1 MTADRPPA
9 DPFGL
14 PQWRVA
20 LVILLGLGQAA
31 TLIAF
36 VLLVWVTADAI
47 GADPLGA
54 QADAAW
60 RATLIQLSLLVG
72 VAVLHGGLRAW
83 EFSVSEKIGYEVVQ
97 RVRMQMYQHLQG
109 MTPRQVQYRS
119 RGGLILRFIG
129 DLSMLRTWISRGL
142 LGGAVA
148 VIILLPAVVAMVVLN
163 HRLGLVLVAVL
174 ATGAA
179 VSLASGHAMRRA
191 TRTMR
196 RRRSLLISNLDEQI
210 NALPVVQV
218 FGRSW
223 GECTRL
229 SRQNDSL
236 TRALFRTAELRGRL
250 RGISSAVALLA
261 VVAVLGVGLLEVRRG
276 SATVG
281 QVVAVLIMSRLLGT
295 PVRTLGLAHDYW
307 HRSQVSRQKVL
318 EFLRSSSSK
327 LDPAGHEQLRV
338 RGGGIEFRE
347 VTVDGVLEKVTL
359 TAQAGQLVA
368 VTGTSGA
375 GKSTLL
381 ALVARQVDPTGGEVV
396 VDGQPLAAT
405 TPKSTFR
412 KIGVMGPDLPLM
424 RGTVRRNLAYSRP
437 DADAAEIARVV
448 YTSGLDRVLG
458 DLPDGLATW
467 VVEGG
472 RNLSVGQRQ
481 RIALG
486 RALLGNPPILLLD
499 EPTANLDP
507 AAKEEFCRMIAR
519 HQGTVLLATTDPA
532 ETAMADQVWVLD
544 RGRVVEALS
553 GEEYRDR
560 MWLASHQVPAPA
572 RSAPAESAPAE
583 SGPTEPGPTESGP
596 TEPTTVDS
604 ATVDSATVDSATVE
618 GSPKVSSAEGGSWQ
632 PVSR

>member
-1 MTADRPPA
+1 MNQDDLETTCFR
-9 DPFGL
+9 L
-14 PQWRVA
+14 PRQQVA
-20 LVILLGLGQAA
+20 LVILLGFGQAT

-47 GADPLGA
+47 GANPLGA
-54 QADAAW
+54 QAEAAW
-60 RATLIQLSLLVG
+60 RGTLSQLG
-72 VAVLHGGLRAW
+72 VLAGMAVLHGGLRAW
-83 EFSVSEKIGYEVVQ
+83 EFSLSEKIGYEVVQ
-97 RVRMQMYQHLQG
+97 RLRMQMYQHLQG
-109 MTPRQVQYRS
+109 MTPRQVQNRS

-148 VIILLPAVVAMVVLN
+148 LIILLPAVTAMVVLN
-163 HRLGLVLVAVL
+163 HRLGLVLIAVL
-174 ATGAA
+174 AAGAA
-179 VSLASGHAMRRA
+179 VSLGSGHAMRRA

-229 SRQNDSL
+229 SRQNASL

-250 RGISSAVALLA
+250 RGISSAVALIA
-261 VVAVLGVGLLEVRRG
+261 VVAVLVVGLLEVRRG

-295 PVRTLGLAHDYW
+295 PIRTLGLAHDYW
-307 HRSQVSRQKVL
+307 HRSLVSRQKVL
-318 EFLRSSSSK
+318 EFLRSSGRK
-327 LDPAGHEQLRV
+327 LDPPGHEQLRV
-338 RGGGIEFRE
+338 RSGGIEFRE
-347 VTVDGVLEKVTL
+347 VTVEGALKKVTL
-359 TAQAGQLVA
+359 NAQPGQLVA
-368 VTGTSGA
+368 ITGTSGA

-381 ALVARQVDPTGGEVV
+381 ALIARQVDATGGEVV
-396 VDGQPLAAT
+396 IDGQPLAAT

-412 KIGVMGPDLPLM
+412 KIGVMSPDLPLM

-437 DADAAEIARVV
+437 DVDAAEIARVV
-448 YTSGLDRVLG
+448 YASGLDRVLG
-458 DLPDGLATW
+458 DLPDGITTW

-481 RIALG
+481 CIALG

-507 AAKEEFCRMIAR
+507 AAKEEFRRMIVR

-532 ETAMADQVWVLD
+532 EIAMADQVWVLD
-544 RGRVVEALS
+544 RGRVREALS

-560 MWLASHQVPAPA
+560 AWLASQQVP
-572 RSAPAESAPAE
+572 SHEESPHEE
-583 SGPTEPGPTESGP
+583 SPQQESPQQESPQQESPQQVPSQQEPPPQQVIST
-596 TEPTTVDS
+596 
-604 ATVDSATVDSATVE
+604 
-618 GSPKVSSAEGGSWQ
+618 EGGSWQ
-632 PVSR
+632 PASR